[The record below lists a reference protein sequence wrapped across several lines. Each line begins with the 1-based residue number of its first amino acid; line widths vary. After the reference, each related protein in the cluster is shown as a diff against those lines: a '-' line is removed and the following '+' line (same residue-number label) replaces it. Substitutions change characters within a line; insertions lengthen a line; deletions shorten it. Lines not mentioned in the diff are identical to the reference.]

1 MEKKVYISP
10 VLKVVVLTHIT
21 NILSLS
27 GGDTLGNGGDTST
40 NNITSSDT
48 KSDGGWSNIWDE

>member
-1 MEKKVYISP
+1 MEKKRYISP

-27 GGDTLGNGGDTST
+27 GGETLGYGGNTND
-40 NNITSSDT
+40 NNINSSDT
-48 KSDGGWSNIWDE
+48 KSDGGWGNIWDE